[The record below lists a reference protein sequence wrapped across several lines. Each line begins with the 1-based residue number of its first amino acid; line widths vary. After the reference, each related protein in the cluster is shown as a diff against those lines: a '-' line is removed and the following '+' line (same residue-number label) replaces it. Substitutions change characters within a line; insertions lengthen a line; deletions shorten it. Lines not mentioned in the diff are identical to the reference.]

1 MCSNLLATRILILS
15 RVLVIPCEDTVHYLQ
30 SKLSLSQF
38 YTNYSIMAM
47 STIETGPKLN
57 WTRDNQM
64 YERYRVWKKKVEF
77 IFCSALAD
85 STPKQLVSYLKYWMA
100 DQGIPLIEKWE
111 STGKLDYS
119 NAEETP
125 ATEGGRRRIL
135 LSGYKVQ
142 TYWDLLD
149 EEFKPKGNK
158 LLSIIELWTRSKQGD
173 KPLNQWLT
181 QVYNLVNICKYP
193 EDSTDRIIRDVLIV
207 GCNSN
212 HARDKIIQQGEAVT
226 LNQVIEILQAEESA
240 YSTMKQIQDCEEKP
254 PASIYYQ
261 AYDSRSKKSK
271 NPSNEQNSSSSSP
284 TGSKRKCFRCG
295 EPFSRQH
302 MKECR
307 AQNVTCNGC
316 GIKGH
321 LKKCCKKSGNFP
333 KDSSNQ
339 QNNQSPSTGSSRM
352 NFASTLPQ
360 TEAEF
365 FDEKGLLKHYNPQ
378 VPQQHTGSM
387 FILKKV
393 QDPNNA
399 ILLSEDGVEIQHN
412 TSTSVSDPDP
422 APILSPDFPFQE
434 FPLREVVN
442 QSQIDY
448 YSISDTSDPRENS
461 NSSRKA
467 AKSTDLPLKSCL
479 ANRSHKEL
487 REIKGS
493 AISTAPTQ
501 SSRDFN
507 TISISDNCATRKSI
521 PGITPRIMT
530 DNPSITTTSPVE
542 TGVTAIQ
549 AEIPEE
555 IQVHS
560 SNYRSVIPTDT
571 QALTALQNLISDDFQ
586 AKNTHSTQRK
596 GEETP
601 DTRPDI
607 QDKAFQL
614 IQKIHNQLQQV
625 QWDLQRLHSLHK
637 YEN

>member
-1 MCSNLLATRILILS
+1 
-15 RVLVIPCEDTVHYLQ
+15 
-30 SKLSLSQF
+30 
-38 YTNYSIMAM
+38 M
-47 STIETGPKLN
+47 STLESGPKLD

-64 YERYRVWKKKVEF
+64 YKRYRIWRKKVEF

-85 STPKQLVSYLKYWMA
+85 STPKQLVSYLKYWMG

-135 LSGYKVQ
+135 SSGYKVQ

-212 HARDKIIQQGEAVT
+212 HARDKIIRQGEAIT

-240 YSTMKQIQDCEEKP
+240 YSTMRQIQDYEKKP
-254 PASIYYQ
+254 TASIHYQ
-261 AYDSRSKKSK
+261 SYDSRNKKSK
-271 NPSNEQNSSSSSP
+271 APSNEQNSSSSPTGS

-295 EPFSRQH
+295 EPFSREQ

-333 KDSSNQ
+333 KDSNRQ
-339 QNNQSPSTGSSRM
+339 NQSPSTGSGKM

-365 FDEKGLLKHYNPQ
+365 FDEKGLLKEYRPP
-378 VPQQHTGSM
+378 VQQQQQTGGM
-387 FILKKV
+387 FVLRKIPIASLA
-393 QDPNNA
+393 P
-399 ILLSEDGVEIQHN
+399 S
-412 TSTSVSDPDP
+412 SVSESVPDP
-422 APILSPDFPFQE
+422 VPDPIPTPDFPFRE
-434 FPLREVVN
+434 FPLTEVVT
-442 QSQIDY
+442 QSQIDSS
-448 YSISDTSDPRENS
+448 SISDTSDPRETS

-467 AKSTDLPLKSCL
+467 TKSTDLPLKSGL
-479 ANRSHKEL
+479 NNRSHEEM
-487 REIKGS
+487 RENRDLTVSDKH
-493 AISTAPTQ
+493 TQ
-501 SSRDFN
+501 SSRDSS
-507 TISISDNCATRKSI
+507 TISISDNSTTRESI
-521 PGITPRIMT
+521 PGITPGIIT
-530 DNPSITTTSPVE
+530 DTPSIPSIPTTFSVE
-542 TGVTAIQ
+542 TDVTD
-549 AEIPEE
+549 IPKEE
-555 IQVHS
+555 IQMHS
-560 SNYRSVIPTDT
+560 SNYRSVIPTDI
-571 QALTALQNLISDDFQ
+571 QALTALQSLVSDDFQ

-601 DTRPDI
+601 DTCSEI
-607 QDKAFQL
+607 QDETFQL

-637 YEN
+637 YKN

>member
-1 MCSNLLATRILILS
+1 
-15 RVLVIPCEDTVHYLQ
+15 
-30 SKLSLSQF
+30 
-38 YTNYSIMAM
+38 M
-47 STIETGPKLN
+47 STLETGPKLN

-85 STPKQLVSYLKYWMA
+85 STPKQLVSYLKYWMG

-135 LSGYKVQ
+135 SSGYKVQ

-158 LLSIIELWTRSKQGD
+158 LLSIIELWTHSKQGD

-212 HARDKIIQQGEAVT
+212 HARDKIIRQGEAIT

-240 YSTMKQIQDCEEKP
+240 YSTMQQIQGYEKKP

-261 AYDSRSKKSK
+261 SYDSRSKKSK
-271 NPSNEQNSSSSSP
+271 TPSNEQNSSSSSP

-295 EPFSRQH
+295 ESFSRQH
-302 MKECR
+302 IKECR
-307 AQNVTCNGC
+307 AQDVICNGC
-316 GIKGH
+316 GIKGN
-321 LKKCCKKSGNFP
+321 LKKCYKKSGNFP
-333 KDSSNQ
+333 KDDSKRQ
-339 QNNQSPSTGSSRM
+339 NQSSSPGTSRM

-365 FDEKGLLKHYNPQ
+365 FDEKGLPKDYNPQ
-378 VPQQHTGSM
+378 IPQQHTGSM
-387 FILKKV
+387 FVLKKF
-393 QDPNNA
+393 QGNPSNT
-399 ILLSEDGVEIQHN
+399 ILFLDNGVEIQH
-412 TSTSVSDPDP
+412 SVSDPDP
-422 APILSPDFPFQE
+422 APVPSPDFPFQE
-434 FPLREVVN
+434 FPLTEVVN
-442 QSQIDY
+442 QSQIDF
-448 YSISDTSDPRENS
+448 SSFSDTLVSRECS

-467 AKSTDLPLKSCL
+467 TKSTDLPLKSGL
-479 ANRSHKEL
+479 NSSTHEEMKENRDL
-487 REIKGS
+487 T
-493 AISTAPTQ
+493 ISEMHTQ
-501 SSRDFN
+501 SSRDPT
-507 TISISDNCATRKSI
+507 TISISGNSNPRKSI
-521 PGITPRIMT
+521 PGIMT
-530 DNPSITTTSPVE
+530 DTPSITTTSPVE
-542 TGVTAIQ
+542 TDVTAIH

-555 IQVHS
+555 VQVHS
-560 SNYRSVIPTDT
+560 NNYRSVIPTDT

-601 DTRPDI
+601 DTHSDI
-607 QDKAFQL
+607 QDEAFQL
-614 IQKIHNQLQQV
+614 IQKIHNQLQEV

-637 YEN
+637 YKN

>member
-1 MCSNLLATRILILS
+1 
-15 RVLVIPCEDTVHYLQ
+15 
-30 SKLSLSQF
+30 
-38 YTNYSIMAM
+38 M
-47 STIETGPKLN
+47 STLETGPKLN

-85 STPKQLVSYLKYWMA
+85 STPKQLVSYLKYWMG

-125 ATEGGRRRIL
+125 ATEDGRRRL
-135 LSGYKVQ
+135 LSSGYKVQ

-212 HARDKIIQQGEAVT
+212 HARDRIIRQGEAVT
-226 LNQVIEILQAEESA
+226 LNQVLEILQTEESTH
-240 YSTMKQIQDCEEKP
+240 STMQQIQGYEKKSTG
-254 PASIYYQ
+254 SIYYQ

-271 NPSNEQNSSSSSP
+271 VSNEQNSSSSPTGS

-333 KDSSNQ
+333 KDSSNR
-339 QNNQSPSTGSSRM
+339 QNIQSPSTGSGKM
-352 NFASTLPQ
+352 NVASAVPQ
-360 TEAEF
+360 ADF
-365 FDEKGLLKHYNPQ
+365 FDEKGLLKEYNPQ
-378 VPQQHTGSM
+378 QYQHTGSM
-387 FILKKV
+387 YVLKKF
-393 QDPNNA
+393 QGNPSND
-399 ILLSEDGVEIQHN
+399 ILFSDNGVEIQHY

-434 FPLREVVN
+434 FPLTEVVN
-442 QSQIDY
+442 QSQKDS
-448 YSISDTSDPRENS
+448 YSISDTLVSRECS
-461 NSSRKA
+461 NSTEKA
-467 AKSTDLPLKSCL
+467 PPSTDFSLKSVQNCSSDEEMAFFRDL
-479 ANRSHKEL
+479 T
-487 REIKGS
+487 
-493 AISTAPTQ
+493 ISTAPTQ
-501 SSRDFN
+501 SSRDSN
-507 TISISDNCATRKSI
+507 AISIPDNSDTRKSN
-521 PGITPRIMT
+521 PGITT
-530 DNPSITTTSPVE
+530 GITTDTPSTPTTFSVE
-542 TGVTAIQ
+542 TDVTAIH

-555 IQVHS
+555 LQMHS

-601 DTRPDI
+601 DTRST
-607 QDKAFQL
+607 KRNEAFQL
-614 IQKIHNQLQQV
+614 IQKIHNQLQTV
-625 QWDLQRLHSLHK
+625 QWDLQRLQSMHK
-637 YEN
+637 YDF

>member
-1 MCSNLLATRILILS
+1 
-15 RVLVIPCEDTVHYLQ
+15 
-30 SKLSLSQF
+30 
-38 YTNYSIMAM
+38 M
-47 STIETGPKLN
+47 STLETGPKLN
-57 WTRDNQM
+57 WTRDNQI
-64 YERYRVWKKKVEF
+64 YECYRVWKKKVEF

-85 STPKQLVSYLKYWMA
+85 STPKQLVSYLKYWMG

-135 LSGYKVQ
+135 SSGYKVQ

-158 LLSIIELWTRSKQGD
+158 LLSIIELWTHSKQGD

-212 HARDKIIQQGEAVT
+212 HARDKIIRQGEAIT

-240 YSTMKQIQDCEEKP
+240 YSTMQQIQGYEKKS

-261 AYDSRSKKSK
+261 SYNSRSKKSK
-271 NPSNEQNSSSSSP
+271 TPSNEQNSSSSPTGS

-295 EPFSRQH
+295 ESFSRQH
-302 MKECR
+302 IKECR
-307 AQNVTCNGC
+307 AQDVICNGC

-333 KDSSNQ
+333 KDDSKQ
-339 QNNQSPSTGSSRM
+339 QNQSSSTGTGRM
-352 NFASTLPQ
+352 NIATTLPQ

-365 FDEKGLLKHYNPQ
+365 FDEKGLLKEYNPQ

-399 ILLSEDGVEIQHN
+399 ILLSEDSVEIQHN

-434 FPLREVVN
+434 FPLTEVVN
-442 QSQIDY
+442 QSQKDS
-448 YSISDTSDPRENS
+448 YSISDTLVSRECS
-461 NSSRKA
+461 NSTKKA
-467 AKSTDLPLKSCL
+467 PTSTDFSLKSMQNC
-479 ANRSHKEL
+479 SSDKEMAFFRDL
-487 REIKGS
+487 T
-493 AISTAPTQ
+493 ISTAPTQ

-507 TISISDNCATRKSI
+507 TISISDNSATRKSI

-542 TGVTAIQ
+542 TDVTAIH

-555 IQVHS
+555 IQAQ
-560 SNYRSVIPTDT
+560 SNRSVIPTDT
-571 QALTALQNLISDDFQ
+571 QSLTALQNLISDEFQ
-586 AKNTHSTQRK
+586 VKNTHSTQRK

-625 QWDLQRLHSLHK
+625 QWDLQRLHSLH
-637 YEN
+637 